1 MSRITLCSAI
11 LSFTVLLACNKSEQ
25 ADAKAPAKS
34 DDASK
39 SVANSDD
46 DDGKQA
52 PEAEQPEAVAMPEGY
67 QPHVQNALAQL
78 ASGAAITTASAPAY
92 GCSVKYADEGQPATA
107 KVGEPAPTFSLPDL
121 DGNTISLADF
131 AGKTVVLEWFNPD
144 CPFVEY
150 AHQGEGPLTRMPG
163 RHMEKGVV
171 WLAINSGAPGQQG
184 SGIERNQRARK
195 DFGMEYRILVDED
208 GKVGRLYG
216 AKTTPHMYVVDA
228 AGTLV
233 YRGALDNAPMGR
245 VRGDSLQ
252 AYTEDGLTA
261 VSAGTPVAI
270 PETTPYGCS
279 VKYVN

>member
-144 CPFVEY
+144 CPFVQY
-150 AHQGEGPLTRMPG
+150 AHGEGPLKSFAAEQSKAG
-163 RHMEKGVV
+163 IV
-171 WLAINSGAPGQQG
+171 WLAINSGAPGKQG
-184 SGIERNQRARK
+184 TGVERNREAAKQWAI
-195 DFGMEYRILVDED
+195 EHPILLDED
-208 GKVGRLYG
+208 GKVGHAYG
-216 AKTTPHMYVVDA
+216 ATSTPHMFVIDG
-228 AGTLV
+228 AGKLV
-233 YRGALDNAPMGR
+233 YAGGLDNAPFGR
-245 VRGDSLQ
+245 VD
-252 AYTEDGLTA
+252 
-261 VSAGTPVAI
+261 
-270 PETTPYGCS
+270 
-279 VKYVN
+279 